1 MTEFRIA
8 PIDRLPSQGRTYPS
22 IVEINAFRFTES
34 PCFARRPL
42 LSLAEQFWDRDSI
55 SFRLFKE
62 CGVALSISVFGL
74 GYVGSVSAACFA
86 SMGHRVI
93 GVDVN
98 PAKVQMI
105 ESGQSPIIEAR
116 MNELV
121 ADAKKACRLH
131 ATVDSAAAVLDSVVS
146 FVCVGTPSLRN
157 GKLDLSHI
165 EKVAREIGAALKQ
178 KSSSHTFVLRSTVLP
193 GTMENF
199 VIPILEQASQRKAG
213 EGFSVAY
220 NPEFMR
226 EGSAV
231 ADFLQPP
238 YTILGAQSS
247 LHLEPLRELYKSTPG
262 RLFETTITV
271 AEMVKYFSNTF
282 HAVKVTFANELGTM
296 CKHLGV
302 DAHAVT
308 EIFTHDTRLNI
319 SPAYLS
325 PGFAFGGSCLPK
337 DVRALTYKAKELDLK
352 LPMLESL
359 LPSNSEHVERA
370 VEAVMRTGKRKISQL
385 GLSFKAGT
393 DDLRESPQVQ
403 LVKRLLGE
411 GYAVKIWDRD
421 VSLGQLAGSNRQY
434 IEEVIPHIGS
444 LLSSDLHEVL
454 GWGDVVIIG
463 NKSVK
468 KNELAPHIRKDQFVI
483 DLVNLDKASRFA
495 ASCYEGI
502 CW

>member
-1 MTEFRIA
+1 
-8 PIDRLPSQGRTYPS
+8 
-22 IVEINAFRFTES
+22 VN
-34 PCFARRPL
+34 
-42 LSLAEQFWDRDSI
+42 
-55 SFRLFKE
+55 
-62 CGVALSISVFGL
+62 VSISVFGL

-98 PAKVQMI
+98 PAKVEMMAN
-105 ESGQSPIIEAR
+105 GRCPIVEAG

-121 ADAKKACRLH
+121 DDGHRAGRIH
-131 ATVDSAAAVLDSVVS
+131 ATVDSVAAVMESDVS

-165 EKVAREIGAALKQ
+165 EKVAQEIGTALKQ
-178 KSSSHTFVLRSTVLP
+178 KKSSHTFVLRSTVLP
-193 GTMENF
+193 GTTEMI
-199 VIPILEQASQRKAG
+199 VLPILEQASGRRAG
-213 EGFSVAY
+213 IDFTVAY

-238 YTILGAQSS
+238 YTILGSRDSA
-247 LHLEPLRELYKSTPG
+247 HLSPLRELYKKTPG
-262 RLFETTITV
+262 KVFETTIAV
-271 AEMVKYFSNTF
+271 AEMVKYLSNAF
-282 HAVKVTFANELGTM
+282 HAVKVTFANEFGTL
-296 CKHLGV
+296 CKLLGV
-302 DAHAVT
+302 DSQAVT
-308 EIFTHDTRLNI
+308 EIFTSDTRLNI
-319 SPAYLS
+319 SSAYLS

-337 DVRALTYKAKELDLK
+337 DVRALTYKAKELDLR

-370 VEAVMRTGKRKISQL
+370 VEAVIRTNKRKIAQL

-411 GYAVKIWDRD
+411 GYEVKVWDED
-421 VSLGQLAGSNRQY
+421 VSLGRLAGSNRQY
-434 IEEVIPHIGS
+434 IEDVIPHIGS
-444 LLSSDLHEVL
+444 LLSSDLEEVVT
-454 GWGDVVIIG
+454 WSEVVVIG
-463 NKSVK
+463 NRSVK
-468 KNELAPHIRKDQFVI
+468 KDKLMGHLRADQIVI
-483 DLVNLDKASRFA
+483 DLVNLDKTRRPDSTSA
-495 ASCYEGI
+495 YEGI

>member
-1 MTEFRIA
+1 M
-8 PIDRLPSQGRTYPS
+8 G
-22 IVEINAFRFTES
+22 
-34 PCFARRPL
+34 
-42 LSLAEQFWDRDSI
+42 LS
-55 SFRLFKE
+55 
-62 CGVALSISVFGL
+62 VSVFGL

-98 PAKVQMI
+98 PAKVEMM
-105 ESGQSPIIEAR
+105 ETGRSPIIEAS

-121 ADAKKACRLH
+121 ADGSRACRLH
-131 ATVDSAAAVLDSVVS
+131 ATTDSIAAVLESDVS

-165 EKVAREIGAALKQ
+165 EKVAREIGTALRQ
-178 KSSSHTFVLRSTVLP
+178 KKSAHTFVLRSTVLP
-193 GTMENF
+193 GTTESI
-199 VIPILEQASQRKAG
+199 VLPILEQASGRRAG
-213 EGFSVAY
+213 IDFTVAY

-238 YTILGAQSS
+238 YTILGAQDPS
-247 LHLEPLRELYKSTPG
+247 HLDALRELYKQTPAKV
-262 RLFETTITV
+262 FETSIAV
-271 AEMVKYFSNTF
+271 AEMVKYLSNAF
-282 HAVKVTFANELGTM
+282 HAVKVTFANEVGTL
-296 CKHLGV
+296 CKYLNV
-302 DAHAVT
+302 DAQAVT
-308 EIFTHDTRLNI
+308 EIFTSDRRLNI

-359 LPSNSEHVERA
+359 LPSNAEHVERA
-370 VEAVMRTGKRKISQL
+370 VEVVMRTNKRKIAQL

-411 GYAVKIWDRD
+411 GYEIKVWDED
-421 VSLGQLAGSNRQY
+421 VSLGRLAGSNRQY

-444 LLSSDLHEVL
+444 LLSADLEEVL
-454 GWGDVVIIG
+454 NWGEVVIIG
-463 NKSVK
+463 NKSAK
-468 KNELAPHIRKDQFVI
+468 KDALTRHLRKDQIVI
-483 DLVNLDKASRFA
+483 DLVNLDKTLRASTT
-495 ASCYEGI
+495 SSYEGI

>member
-1 MTEFRIA
+1 
-8 PIDRLPSQGRTYPS
+8 
-22 IVEINAFRFTES
+22 
-34 PCFARRPL
+34 
-42 LSLAEQFWDRDSI
+42 
-55 SFRLFKE
+55 
-62 CGVALSISVFGL
+62 
-74 GYVGSVSAACFA
+74 
-86 SMGHRVI
+86 MGHRVI

-98 PAKVQMI
+98 PAKVEMM
-105 ESGQSPIIEAR
+105 ESGKSPIVEAS

-121 ADAKKACRLH
+121 AEGNRSCRLH
-131 ATVDSAAAVLDSVVS
+131 ATVDSNAAVLESDVS

-165 EKVAREIGAALKQ
+165 EMVAREIGNALKQ
-178 KSSSHTFVLRSTVLP
+178 KNSGHTFVLRSTVLP
-193 GTMENF
+193 GTTESI
-199 VIPILEQASQRKAG
+199 VLPILEQASGKRAG
-213 EGFSVAY
+213 SDFTVAY

-238 YTILGAQSS
+238 YTILGAQDRS
-247 LHLEPLRELYKSTPG
+247 HLAPLRELYKQTPG
-262 RLFETTITV
+262 QIFETSVAV
-271 AEMVKYFSNTF
+271 AEMVKYLSNAF
-282 HAVKVTFANELGTM
+282 HAVKVTFANEVGTL
-296 CKHLGV
+296 CKNLGV
-302 DAHAVT
+302 DAQAVT
-308 EIFTHDTRLNI
+308 EIFTSDTRLNI

-370 VEAVMRTGKRKISQL
+370 LEAVMRTNKRKIAQL

-393 DDLRESPQVQ
+393 DDLRESPQVL

-411 GYAVKIWDRD
+411 GYELKVWDKD
-421 VSLGQLAGSNRQY
+421 VSLGRLAGSNRQY

-444 LLSSDLHEVL
+444 LLSADLEDVL
-454 GWGDVVIIG
+454 KWAEVVIIG
-463 NKSVK
+463 NKSAK
-468 KNELAPHIRKDQFVI
+468 KDELTKHLRQDQVVI
-483 DLVNLDKASRFA
+483 DLVNLDKKLRSDGTC
-495 ASCYEGI
+495 SYEGI